1 VCRSQFLE
9 MFCIQEGCCNTV
21 VIRRLN
27 LGHVLNPVLALKKE
41 EGSVLMLGVAGLLSV
56 SNR

>member
-1 VCRSQFLE
+1 
-9 MFCIQEGCCNTV
+9 MFCIQEGSCNTV
-21 VIRRLN
+21 VIGRFN